1 MLPFQVGAIEPNRP
15 GAASGAWRKPPV
27 RACAAVAGA
36 RRRVNRPDLGFAVCL
51 LSIVLSIALVI
62 EPVFAAKPKSRKD
75 KHLSPTPSAS
85 PGEQSLT
92 NIPLPIGHEAKGL
105 VLPDFDVEGHLRG
118 RFEAASAKRLDEYHI
133 GFHSLKIITYTP
145 ENKPDLTVELS
156 ESVLNLKTRILSSN
170 ERTFIKRADFDISGD
185 SVEFD
190 TNTHTGKLVG
200 NVKMVIT
207 SQSQLLGNQNE

>member
-1 MLPFQVGAIEPNRP
+1 MLPFQVGAIDPNRP
-15 GAASGAWRKPPV
+15 GAANGTWRKRTV
-27 RACAAVAGA
+27 RL
-36 RRRVNRPDLGFAVCL
+36 NRPYLGFAFCL
-51 LSIVLSIALVI
+51 SSILLLLILLAL
-62 EPVFAAKPKSRKD
+62 EPALAAKPKGK
-75 KHLSPTPSAS
+75 KGKFLSATPSAS
-85 PGEQSLT
+85 AGEQSLA

-105 VLPDFDVEGHLRG
+105 VLPDFDLEGHLRG
-118 RFEAASAKRLDEYHI
+118 RFEAASAKRLDEVHI
-133 GFHSLKIITYTP
+133 GFQSLKIITYTP

-156 ESVLNLKTRILSSN
+156 EAILNMKTRILSSK
-170 ERTFIKRADFDISGD
+170 ERTIIKRADFDIAGD

>member
-1 MLPFQVGAIEPNRP
+1 MLPFRNGR
-15 GAASGAWRKPPV
+15 SGNW
-27 RACAAVAGA
+27 
-36 RRRVNRPDLGFAVCL
+36 GFAVCL
-51 LSIVLSIALVI
+51 LSILLLLVLLAL
-62 EPVFAAKPKSRKD
+62 EPALAAKPKGK
-75 KHLSPTPSAS
+75 KGKLLSATPSAS

-105 VLPDFDVEGHLRG
+105 ILPDFDSEGHLRG
-118 RFEAASAKRLDEYHI
+118 RFEAESAKRLDEVHI
-133 GFHSLKIITYTP
+133 GFRSLKIITYTP

-156 ESVLNLKTRILSSN
+156 EAILNLKTRILSSK
-170 ERTFIKRADFDISGD
+170 ERTIIKRTDFDIAGD